1 MMSNIRNGNGF
12 SWSEKIS
19 SRDGQSR
26 TIEGRTIDNLD
37 TKTTSDAANN
47 YEKLFIL
54 VRELLEKNDSR
65 CMDDQ
70 EDRLQCCQAIAD
82 AIKER
87 GLLK

>member
-1 MMSNIRNGNGF
+1 MDNIRKGKGF
-12 SWSEKIS
+12 RWSEEVS

-26 TIEGRTIDNLD
+26 TIGGFTIDNLD
-37 TKTTSDAANN
+37 TKKISEASNN

-54 VRELLEKNDSR
+54 VRELLEKNGAA

-70 EDRLQCCQAIAD
+70 TDRLQCCQAIAD
-82 AIKER
+82 TIKER

>member
-1 MMSNIRNGNGF
+1 MDNIRKGKGF
-12 SWSEKIS
+12 RWSEEVS

-26 TIEGRTIDNLD
+26 MIDGYTVDNLD
-37 TKTTSDAANN
+37 TKKISDASDN

-54 VRELLEKNDSR
+54 VRELLEKNETA

-70 EDRLQCCQAIAD
+70 ADRLQCCQIITD
-82 AIKER
+82 TIKER